1 MRPALVTALVAAACA
16 SAAPAASAAPL
27 LTMQYSIGSLSQAL
41 QFMGDGSV
49 RICDGSVL
57 VACDGSVMPVV
68 EGASFRT
75 LGDGSVRELTPLWL
89 LGDGS
94 VRTGSE
100 LPSGT
105 DGINLAALTFS
116 PNPLISAAVTALDVG
131 APTTFLV
138 SFFGPLVLGANAF
151 DFALTGTATLTDA
164 AGDGVSAGPVSQ
176 FGLDGLIFG
185 AVDGAGVAALGAVS
199 LSGAGTYPLGSAK
212 GAGICAACSSQALS
226 IGFTGSGGG
235 DQIAVSAT
243 FDLSEAAAVPEPG
256 TLALLGLGL
265 AGLAAARRRRQ

>member
-1 MRPALVTALVAAACA
+1 MRPALVTALLAAACA
-16 SAAPAASAAPL
+16 SVAPAASAAPL
-27 LTMQYSIGSLSQAL
+27 LTMQYSIGQLSQAL

-75 LGDGSVRELTPLWL
+75 LGDGSVRELTPLVL

-94 VRTGSE
+94 VRTGSA
-100 LPSGT
+100 LPAGA
-105 DGINLAALTFS
+105 DGINLSSLTFS
-116 PNPLISAAVTALDVG
+116 PNPFISAAVSVLDFG
-131 APTTFLV
+131 SSSTFLV
-138 SFFGPLVLGANAF
+138 TFSGPLSLGANAF
-151 DFALTGTATLTDA
+151 DFALTGSATLTDA
-164 AGDGVSAGPVSQ
+164 EGNGVSAGQVSQ
-176 FGLDGLIFG
+176 FGLNGLVFG
-185 AVDGAGVAALGAVS
+185 AVDGVGLASLGGVG
-199 LSGAGTYPLGSAK
+199 LSGGGTYPLGPALGSGHCVA
-212 GAGICAACSSQALS
+212 CANQALS
-226 IGFTGSGGG
+226 IGFAGSGGG

-243 FDLSEAAAVPEPG
+243 FDLAEAAVVPEPG